1 MAVPYVTKIRTE
13 VGDAQIDYNA
23 LANQP
28 KSDTS
33 LSIEGRFADAQATGK
48 KFADVTKAIS
58 DMKTSI
64 EEKINDDVNNIN
76 EILDKKID
84 KSNIEK
90 MNEPINMNGFSITNL
105 PTPVNAS
112 DAVSK
117 EFVDN
122 KETSIM
128 LEVSKKAETDSYN
141 ATFSADGWIDGD
153 AFYTQSIAVTG
164 ILLSD
169 NPLVDINL
177 SDVSDYTSVIE
188 NWTLVGRVV
197 VTADNTV
204 VAYCYE
210 DKPEVDIPVI
220 FKVIR

>member
-13 VGDAQIDYNA
+13 SGDAQIDYNA

-28 KSDTS
+28 KSDAS

-48 KFADVTKAIS
+48 KLADIVKNIDDMNTTLETKIS
-58 DMKTSI
+58 ENAK
-64 EEKINDDVNNIN
+64 KLDD
-76 EILDKKID
+76 ELAKKVD
-84 KSNIEK
+84 KSGGNMSDIL
-90 MNEPINMNGFSITNL
+90 NMNGFSITNL
-105 PTPVNAS
+105 QAPVNAS
-112 DAVSK
+112 DAVNK

-128 LEVSKKAETDSYN
+128 AEVSKKAETDSYS
-141 ATFSADGWIDGD
+141 ATFSDDEWIYDD
-153 AFYTQSIAVTG
+153 KFYMQSVTVPG
-164 ILLSD
+164 VLSSD

-177 SDVSDYTSVIE
+177 SDVSDHTSVIE

-197 VTADNTV
+197 VTADNRV

-210 DKPEVDIPVI
+210 DKPEIDIPI
-220 FKVIR
+220 ILKVVR